1 MALFP
6 RRSTGIALPPRDA
19 PFGSPEGVALYA
31 QRCLEA
37 LQLRGW
43 QFAYDRA
50 VRRLGCC
57 RPAQRR
63 ISLSRAFTLYYL
75 PRDEALIERTLR
87 HELAHALAW
96 ERRRSRGHGR
106 VWQSYCAALGIPGER
121 ATSVCEDFAPASAPR
136 KVRYLLCHRLTGE
149 VFRSYTR
156 APRRSAAAWSRCYI
170 PHRRA
175 ETLGFLELRAV
186 PPEPPL
192 DREPPSA

>member
-1 MALFP
+1 MALFS
-6 RRSTGIALPPRDA
+6 RRSSGLTLPPRDA

-37 LQLRGW
+37 LELRGW

-63 ISLSRAFTLYYL
+63 ISLSRAFTLHFL
-75 PRDEALIERTLR
+75 ERDEALIKRTLR

-96 ERRRSRGHGR
+96 ERRHSRGHGR
-106 VWQSYCAALGIPGER
+106 VWQSYCAALGIPDER
-121 ATSVCEDFAPASAPR
+121 ATTACEDFAPPAAR
-136 KVRYLLCHRLTGE
+136 RRVRYVLCHRLTGE

-175 ETLGFLELRAV
+175 ETLGFLELRPVAQDGAA
-186 PPEPPL
+186 PEPAPA
-192 DREPPSA
+192 E